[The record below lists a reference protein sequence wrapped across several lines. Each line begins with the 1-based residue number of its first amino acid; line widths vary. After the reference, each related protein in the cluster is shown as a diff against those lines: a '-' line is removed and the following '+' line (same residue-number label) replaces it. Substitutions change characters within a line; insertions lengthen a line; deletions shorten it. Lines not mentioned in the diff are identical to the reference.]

1 VSETL
6 ADQLE
11 GTRAALRCAFRELG
25 NRDLRITE
33 LEVAIHRALA
43 LHAAGR
49 GDAFEVLRRVLE
61 ENP

>member
-1 VSETL
+1 MSNTL

-11 GTRAALRCAFRELG
+11 GTRAALRLAFQEIEE
-25 NRDLRITE
+25 RDLRIE
-33 LEVAIHRALA
+33 ALETAIRDALA
-43 LHAAGR
+43 LHAAGC